1 MNIAERL
8 MDLDESELKP
18 EMFTTI
24 DAGDI
29 SKPELKKCKEKSTIG
44 FTV

>member
-18 EMFTTI
+18 EMLTTI
-24 DAGDI
+24 DADDI
-29 SKPELKKCKEKSTIG
+29 SKPELKKCEKKSSIG

>member
-29 SKPELKKCKEKSTIG
+29 SKPDLKKREGKCTIG